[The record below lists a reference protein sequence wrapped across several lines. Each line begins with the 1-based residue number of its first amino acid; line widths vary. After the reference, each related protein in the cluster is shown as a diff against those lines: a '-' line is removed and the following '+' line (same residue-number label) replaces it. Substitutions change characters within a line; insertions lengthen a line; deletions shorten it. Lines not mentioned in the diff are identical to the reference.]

1 MCVPGCM
8 EAVTAGLSRRGFFG
22 RAGATAAGFAAT
34 AIAPASV
41 LAQNAPPAAAPA
53 PSAAAPTAVLPT
65 TFTRVIDLSHT
76 LGPKFP
82 TFFDT
87 AGIELE
93 QRADFA
99 KDGYNMYVWK
109 LIEHAGTHIDAPIH
123 FAETGASVDQI
134 RTETLVVPLAVV
146 DVVEKASD
154 EADYLLSRADLDAW
168 EAKHGRL
175 PRGCCVAMHSGFGKL
190 ALTDPAR
197 FIGRDV
203 DGTLHFPGIA
213 PEAAEWLLKERDV
226 AGLAVDTLSL
236 DNGPSKDFKTH
247 KVWLPAGRWG
257 LENVANLEQAPAAG
271 ATLVVGLPKIE
282 EATGAP
288 VRLFALV

>member
-41 LAQNAPPAAAPA
+41 LAQRAPPAAAPA
-53 PSAAAPTAVLPT
+53 APAPAPTPGMPT
-65 TFTRVIDLSHT
+65 SFTRVIDLSHT

-109 LIEHAGTHIDAPIH
+109 LIEHAGTHIDAPVH

-154 EADYLLSRADLDAW
+154 EADYLMSRADLDAW

-213 PEAAEWLLKERDV
+213 PEAAEWLLKEREV
-226 AGLAVDTLSL
+226 VGLAVDTLSL
-236 DNGPSKDFKTH
+236 DHGPSKDFKTH
-247 KVWLPAGRWG
+247 KAWLPAGRWG
-257 LENVANLEQAPAAG
+257 LENVANLEQAPAVG